1 VGNVPFQSRCPNC
14 GASIPTGAAWC
25 SLCHA
30 DLRPAVSVVSPT
42 SSATTVVPGGES
54 GRRSRT
60 ATLTAPEADSETAP
74 DVASHET
81 PELDRPV
88 GRHSR
93 GVAPTPVARPR
104 SGRHA
109 AGGRVAPAARPLPT
123 EPLNL
128 DLEGDIGPDQVD
140 EIADQMLSH
149 LAASEPRPA
158 SIDYDALPGG
168 KWGAIAGGAFAL
180 ILVVMI
186 FSIMMNLVLNH

>member
-1 VGNVPFQSRCPNC
+1 MGNVPFQSRCPNC

-60 ATLTAPEADSETAP
+60 ATLTAPEAAPEVAHQDAPEPDRTA
-74 DVASHET
+74 
-81 PELDRPV
+81 

-93 GVAPTPVARPR
+93 GVAPAPPARPR

-128 DLEGDIGPDQVD
+128 ELEGDITPDQVD

-186 FSIMMNLVLNH
+186 VSVVLNLILNH